1 MDERAEDRSGES
13 KKNHIAYYKSLAR
26 VISDIEKEKTQEAD
40 PAVLGY
46 LDERI
51 DAMKKDQAR
60 IKEMF
65 PDVKEEEWN
74 ANTD

>member
-1 MDERAEDRSGES
+1 MDEKAEDKSEES
-13 KKNHIAYYKSLAR
+13 KNNHITYYKSLSK
-26 VISDIEKEKTQEAD
+26 VILDIEKEKTQESD
-40 PAVLGY
+40 PTVQSH

-51 DAMKKDQAR
+51 NAMKKDQSR

-74 ANTD
+74 ANTY